1 MKIQCLGVL
10 LDLDGVLVDS
20 TPAVAR
26 VWSAWAREHG
36 MDPEETVRKAHGR
49 PSIATVRELLPE
61 ADAEE
66 EDAKIERSELN
77 DMEGMVALPGAV
89 DLLSVLPEDRW
100 GVVTS
105 GTRSLASKRLH
116 TAGLPVPKH
125 FVTASDIRLGKP
137 DPEPYLIGVENLE
150 FPAADC
156 VVVEDAP
163 AGVRSGRAA
172 GARVIALRTTAADDE
187 LKEAGANWIVDD
199 LSKVSVAMLNGDG
212 LELALDLGT
221 SKQVEAPQDVAEKS
235 QA

>member
-1 MKIQCLGVL
+1 MKIQCRGVL
-10 LDLDGVLVDS
+10 FDLDGVLVDS

-26 VWSAWAREHG
+26 VWSQWAREHG

-66 EDAKIERSELN
+66 EDEKIERRELN

-89 DLLSVLPEDRW
+89 GLLSVLPEDRW

-125 FVTASDIRLGKP
+125 FVTASDIRKGKP

-199 LSKVSVAMLNGDG
+199 LSKVSVTVLNGDG
-212 LELALDLGT
+212 LQLDLDLN
-221 SKQVEAPQDVAEKS
+221 SAKQAADRQDLAEKS
-235 QA
+235 PA

>member
-10 LDLDGVLVDS
+10 FDLDGVLVDS

-26 VWSAWAREHG
+26 VWSEWAREHG
-36 MDPEETVRKAHGR
+36 LDPEETVRKAHGR

-66 EDAKIERSELN
+66 EDAKIEHREMN

-105 GTRSLASKRLH
+105 GTRPLASKRLH

-125 FVTASDIRLGKP
+125 FVTASDIRRGKP
-137 DPEPYLIGVENLE
+137 DPEPYLIGVENLG

-172 GARVIALRTTAADDE
+172 GARVIALRTTAGDDE
-187 LKEAGANWIVDD
+187 LRESGANWIVDD
-199 LSKVSVAMLNGDG
+199 LSKVSVTLLNGDG

-221 SKQVEAPQDVAEKS
+221 AEQVDAQQDIAEKS

>member
-1 MKIQCLGVL
+1 MKIQCRGVL
-10 LDLDGVLVDS
+10 FDLDGVLVDS

-26 VWSAWAREHG
+26 VWSEWAKEHG
-36 MDPEETVRKAHGR
+36 LDPEDTVRKAHGR

-61 ADAEE
+61 VDAEE
-66 EDAKIERSELN
+66 EDAKIEHREMM
-77 DMEGMVALPGAV
+77 DMDGMVALPGAV

-125 FVTASDIRLGKP
+125 FVTASDIRKGKP

-163 AGVRSGRAA
+163 AGIRSGRAA

-187 LKEAGANWIVDD
+187 LKEAGANWIIDD
-199 LSKVSVAMLNGDG
+199 LSKVSVAMLNGEG

-221 SKQVEAPQDVAEKS
+221 TKQAGDPQDVAEKS

>member
-10 LDLDGVLVDS
+10 FDLDGVLVDS
-20 TPAVAR
+20 TPAVGR

-125 FVTASDIRLGKP
+125 FVTASDIRKGKP

-172 GARVIALRTTAADDE
+172 GARVIALRTTAGDEE

-199 LSKVSVAMLNGDG
+199 LSKVSVATLNGDG
-212 LELALDLGT
+212 LELALDLSST
-221 SKQVEAPQDVAEKS
+221 KQVDEPQDVAERS

>member
-1 MKIQCLGVL
+1 MRIQCRGVL
-10 LDLDGVLVDS
+10 FDLDGVLVDS

-26 VWSAWAREHG
+26 VWSQWAREHG

-66 EDAKIERSELN
+66 EDEKIEHRELN

-172 GARVIALRTTAADDE
+172 GARVIALRTTAGDDE

-199 LSKVSVAMLNGDG
+199 LSKVLVTVLNGDG
-212 LELALDLGT
+212 LELDLDLN
-221 SKQVEAPQDVAEKS
+221 SAKQAIDRQDLAEKS
-235 QA
+235 PA

>member
-1 MKIQCLGVL
+1 MRIRCLGVL
-10 LDLDGVLVDS
+10 FDLDGVLVDS

-26 VWSAWAREHG
+26 VWSEWAKEHG
-36 MDPEETVRKAHGR
+36 LDPEETVRKAHGR
-49 PSIATVRELLPE
+49 PSIATVQELLPTV
-61 ADAEE
+61 DAEE
-66 EDAKIERSELN
+66 EDAKIEHLEMN

-105 GTRSLASKRLH
+105 GTRPLASKRLH

-125 FVTASDIRLGKP
+125 FVTASDIRRGKP

-199 LSKVSVAMLNGDG
+199 LSKVSVATLNGDG

-221 SKQVEAPQDVAEKS
+221 TKQVDDPRDVAEKS

>member
-10 LDLDGVLVDS
+10 FDLDGVLVDS

-26 VWSAWAREHG
+26 VWSEWAREHG
-36 MDPEETVRKAHGR
+36 LDPEETVRKAHGR

-66 EDAKIERSELN
+66 EDAKIEHREMN

-105 GTRSLASKRLH
+105 GTRPLASKRLH

-125 FVTASDIRLGKP
+125 FVTASDIRRGKP
-137 DPEPYLIGVENLE
+137 DPEPYLIGVENLG

-172 GARVIALRTTAADDE
+172 GARVIALRTTARDDE
-187 LKEAGANWIVDD
+187 LRESGANWIVDD
-199 LSKVSVAMLNGDG
+199 LSKVSVTLLNGDG

-221 SKQVEAPQDVAEKS
+221 AEQVDAQQDIAEKS

>member
-1 MKIQCLGVL
+1 MRIRCLGLL

-26 VWSAWAREHG
+26 VWSEWAKEHG
-36 MDPEETVRKAHGR
+36 LDPDDTVVKAHGR
-49 PSIATVRELLPE
+49 PSIATVRELLP
-61 ADAEE
+61 AVDAEE
-66 EDAKIERSELN
+66 EDAKIEHREMM
-77 DMEGMVALPGAV
+77 DMDGMVALPGAV

-137 DPEPYLIGVENLE
+137 DPEPYLIGVENLG

-199 LSKVSVAMLNGDG
+199 LSKVSVATLNGDG
-212 LELALDLGT
+212 LELALDLSS
-221 SKQVEAPQDVAEKS
+221 SKRVDDPQDVAEKS

>member
-1 MKIQCLGVL
+1 
-10 LDLDGVLVDS
+10 
-20 TPAVAR
+20 
-26 VWSAWAREHG
+26 

-66 EDAKIERSELN
+66 EDEKIEHRELN

-172 GARVIALRTTAADDE
+172 GTRVIALRTTAKDEE
-187 LKEAGANWIVDD
+187 LKEAGANWIVND
-199 LSKVSVAMLNGDG
+199 LCSVSAVVHENG
-212 LELALDLGT
+212 LELTVNDGAQVAAEAGTAERVVGLGNA
-221 SKQVEAPQDVAEKS
+221 VGEAPG
-235 QA
+235 

>member
-1 MKIQCLGVL
+1 MKIQCRGVL
-10 LDLDGVLVDS
+10 FDLDGVLVDS

-26 VWSAWAREHG
+26 VWSQWAREHG

-66 EDAKIERSELN
+66 EDEKIERRELN

-125 FVTASDIRLGKP
+125 FVTASDIRKGKP

-199 LSKVSVAMLNGDG
+199 LSKVSVTVLNGDG
-212 LELALDLGT
+212 LQLDLDLN
-221 SKQVEAPQDVAEKS
+221 SAKQAADRQDLAEKS
-235 QA
+235 PA

>member
-1 MKIQCLGVL
+1 MRIQCLGLL

-26 VWSAWAREHG
+26 VWSEWAREHG
-36 MDPEETVRKAHGR
+36 LDPEETVRKAHGR

-61 ADAEE
+61 VDAEE
-66 EDAKIERSELN
+66 EDERIEHREMT

-105 GTRSLASKRLH
+105 GTRPLATKRLH
-116 TAGLPVPKH
+116 TAGLPVPQH
-125 FVTASDIRLGKP
+125 FVTASDIRRGKP
-137 DPEPYLIGVENLE
+137 DPEPYLIGVENLG

-172 GARVIALRTTAADDE
+172 GARVIALRTTAGDEE

-199 LSKVSVAMLNGDG
+199 LSRVSVTMLNGDG

-221 SKQVEAPQDVAEKS
+221 DRQTDGRQDLAEKS
-235 QA
+235 PA

>member
-1 MKIQCLGVL
+1 
-10 LDLDGVLVDS
+10 
-20 TPAVAR
+20 
-26 VWSAWAREHG
+26 VWSQWAREHG

-66 EDAKIERSELN
+66 EDEKIERRELN
-77 DMEGMVALPGAV
+77 DMQGMVALPGAV

-125 FVTASDIRLGKP
+125 FVTASDIRKGKP

-163 AGVRSGRAA
+163 AGVQSGRAA

-187 LKEAGANWIVDD
+187 LREAGANWIVDD
-199 LSKVSVAMLNGDG
+199 LSKVSVTVLNGDG
-212 LELALDLGT
+212 LELDLDLN
-221 SKQVEAPQDVAEKS
+221 SAKQAADRQGLAEKS
-235 QA
+235 PA

>member
-1 MKIQCLGVL
+1 M
-10 LDLDGVLVDS
+10 DS

-26 VWSAWAREHG
+26 VWSEWAREHG
-36 MDPEETVRKAHGR
+36 LDPEETVRKAHGR

-66 EDAKIERSELN
+66 EDAKIEHREMN

-105 GTRSLASKRLH
+105 GTRPLASKRLH
-116 TAGLPVPKH
+116 SAGLPVPKH
-125 FVTASDIRLGKP
+125 FVTASDIRRGKP
-137 DPEPYLIGVENLE
+137 DPEPYLIGVENLG

-172 GARVIALRTTAADDE
+172 GARVIALRTTAGDDE
-187 LKEAGANWIVDD
+187 LRESGANWIVDD
-199 LSKVSVAMLNGDG
+199 LSKVSVTLLNGDG

-221 SKQVEAPQDVAEKS
+221 AEQVDAQQDIAEKS